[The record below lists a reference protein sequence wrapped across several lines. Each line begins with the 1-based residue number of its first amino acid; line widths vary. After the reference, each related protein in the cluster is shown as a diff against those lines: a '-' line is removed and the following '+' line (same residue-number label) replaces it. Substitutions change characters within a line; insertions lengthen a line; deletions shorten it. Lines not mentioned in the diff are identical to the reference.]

1 MQPVMPVEITK
12 TESFV
17 TIFFFF
23 FFFFFLSLAGKILV
37 FDMVGYVHEFYLLEY
52 H

>member
-1 MQPVMPVEITK
+1 MQPVMPVEITQ
-12 TESFV
+12 TERFV
-17 TIFFFF
+17 TI
-23 FFFFFLSLAGKILV
+23 FFFFLSLAGKILV